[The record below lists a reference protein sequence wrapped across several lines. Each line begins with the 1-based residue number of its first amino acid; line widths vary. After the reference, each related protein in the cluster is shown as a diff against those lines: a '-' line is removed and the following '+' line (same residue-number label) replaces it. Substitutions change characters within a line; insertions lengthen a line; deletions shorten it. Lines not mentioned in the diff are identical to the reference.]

1 MSGHKNHGFVEDG
14 RVDSYSSFSA
24 AISSTEQLTHK
35 DKDNSHTVELKELR
49 KSLEAG
55 EYDPY
60 EFRDVEHPTTNCE
73 TLLHLLKGS
82 LGTGILAMPMA
93 FYHSGWVL
101 GIVATTFIGLLCT
114 YCIHMLIKC
123 EYELCKRRKVA
134 FMTYPSTAECALQ
147 EGPPMFQ
154 KFAPYVVHIT
164 NTFLLTYQLGTC
176 CVYTVFIGENVQK
189 VLSEYFDGIDER
201 LIMLAFLL
209 PLIFINY
216 IKNLKLLVPLSSF
229 ANVLTVISFGI
240 ILYYLIKEEITIED
254 RKVVGDYRDFP
265 LFFGT
270 VLFALEAIGVILPL
284 ENEMKTPR
292 SFGGTCGVLN
302 IGMIS
307 IITMYVL
314 MGLFG
319 YLAYGSKIEGSI
331 SYSLNG
337 QEIPAQVAKILL
349 ALCIFISHSLQMY
362 VAIDITWNQYL
373 YQKLEKN
380 RYKTFYEYLTRTL
393 LVIVCFCLAV
403 AVPYIDLF
411 ISLFGALCLSALGLA
426 FPAIID
432 TCTYW
437 DTLKGFRGMLILTKN
452 CFIVIFAICGLV
464 VGTSTSLEKI
474 VEKFS
479 TSGNSTT

>member
-1 MSGHKNHGFVEDG
+1 MCKHVEATTT
-14 RVDSYSSFSA
+14 FSA

-35 DKDNSHTVELKELR
+35 DKDNSHTVELKEIQ
-49 KSLEAG
+49 KSIEAG

-60 EFRDVEHPTTNCE
+60 DFRDVEHPTTNIE

-93 FYHSGWVL
+93 FYHSGYVL
-101 GIVATTFIGLLCT
+101 GLIATAAIGLLCT

-123 EYELCKRRKVA
+123 EYELCKRRKVSY
-134 FMTYPSTAECALQ
+134 MTYPATAECALQ
-147 EGPPMFQ
+147 EGPPFLQ
-154 KFAPYVVHIT
+154 KLAPYSVHVC
-164 NTFLLTYQLGTC
+164 NTFLLLYQLGTC

-189 VLSEYFDGIDER
+189 VLSEYFDGVDER

-240 ILYYLIKEEITIED
+240 ILYYLIKEDITLED
-254 RKVVGDYRDFP
+254 RKPVGNWRDFP

-270 VLFALEAIGVILPL
+270 VLFALEAIGVIMPL
-284 ENEMKTPR
+284 ENEMKTPG
-292 SFGGTCGVLN
+292 SFGGSCGVLN
-302 IGMIS
+302 IGMFS

-337 QEIPAQVAKILL
+337 EEIPAQVAKILL
-349 ALCIFISHSLQMY
+349 ALTIFISHSLQMY

-373 YQKLEKN
+373 NIKLEKS
-380 RYKTFYEYLTRTL
+380 RYKTFLR
-393 LVIVCFCLAV
+393 VPHQDFACICLAV

-432 TCTYW
+432 TSTYW
-437 DTLKGFRGMLILTKN
+437 DTLKGVRGILILTKN
-452 CFIVIFAICGLV
+452 FFIVIFAVCGLV